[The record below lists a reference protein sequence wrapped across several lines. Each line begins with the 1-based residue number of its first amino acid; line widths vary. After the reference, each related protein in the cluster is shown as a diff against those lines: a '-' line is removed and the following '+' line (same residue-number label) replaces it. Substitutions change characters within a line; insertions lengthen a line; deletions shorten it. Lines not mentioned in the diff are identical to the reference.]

1 MQDTIDKML
10 SFDALNGDLN
20 LFFKE
25 IFPSSIPEDTKA
37 ATYLMDTG
45 RSSWHATVNH
55 FCL

>member
-1 MQDTIDKML
+1 MQDAIDKML

-37 ATYLMDTG
+37 AIDFMDTG
-45 RSSWHATVNH
+45 MSS
-55 FCL
+55 